1 MTRRSALRASDLD
14 RERVAE
20 HLRQATAEGR
30 IAAYE
35 LEDRLDLVF
44 SARTYRQLGAIVS
57 DLPASGDQGN
67 AMPVWATASLGVAG
81 SVGVLAAAAVSSVI
95 FAGIA
100 GVSVAWTLFG
110 RVLFGRARGAP
121 VGRASGAATLSRAG
135 GAPLGGGLSGRAMAP
150 PGIRA
155 RLPRG
160 GRGASV

>member
-1 MTRRSALRASDLD
+1 MIRRSALRASDLD

-35 LEDRLDLVF
+35 LEDRLDVVF
-44 SARTYRQLGAIVS
+44 SARTYRQLGTVVS
-57 DLPASGDQGN
+57 DLPASGDQGD

-110 RVLFGRARGAP
+110 RVLFGRARGAALA
-121 VGRASGAATLSRAG
+121 RASRAPLSRAS
-135 GAPLGGGLSGRAMAP
+135 GAPLGGGSPGRAMP
-150 PGIRA
+150 PASARA

-160 GRGASV
+160 RR

>member
-1 MTRRSALRASDLD
+1 MIRRSDLRASDLD

-35 LEDRLDLVF
+35 LEDRLDVVF
-44 SARTYRQLGAIVS
+44 SAQTYRQLGAVVS
-57 DLPASGDQGN
+57 DLPASGDQGD

-110 RVLFGRARGAP
+110 RVLFGRARGAALA
-121 VGRASGAATLSRAG
+121 RASRAPLSRAS
-135 GAPLGGGLSGRAMAP
+135 GAPLGGGSAGRAMP
-150 PGIRA
+150 PASARA

-160 GRGASV
+160 RRGAGI